1 MNYRLVHSIFA
12 LIVAASLIG
21 APITMLDW
29 SQEADFTTEPIEESD
44 INENSPVLQY
54 DNLSN
59 SAQDPVRRAIESP
72 DGHYTIYGHE
82 DFPDRFFYSDTINP
96 GKGQYVIAYEGQYY
110 RLFTMSGGGFF
121 FVYLVYQLP
130 FIIYGALLAGVA
142 FMPSQGWTGTRTE
155 ALITVPGIAFHLLGP
170 EFDFPLLA
178 PIQFVKLGVIA
189 VIVVL
194 IGLLWAYMRERRS
207 VQIRIE
213 E

>member
-1 MNYRLVHSIFA
+1 
-12 LIVAASLIG
+12 
-21 APITMLDW
+21 
-29 SQEADFTTEPIEESD
+29 
-44 INENSPVLQY
+44 
-54 DNLSN
+54 
-59 SAQDPVRRAIESP
+59 
-72 DGHYTIYGHE
+72 
-82 DFPDRFFYSDTINP
+82 
-96 GKGQYVIAYEGQYY
+96 
-110 RLFTMSGGGFF
+110 MSGGGFF

-194 IGLLWAYMRERRS
+194 IGLLWAYMRERNGKQYMR
-207 VQIRIE
+207 
-213 E
+213 